1 MVTRISVNTGNVVTG
16 SVGAND
22 RLNYTVHGDAVNV
35 AARLGSLNKE
45 FGSRVMV
52 SGEIKSLA
60 ESKLDSIVDFNAK
73 GELLIRSK
81 SEAVKVYEVIS
92 KS

>member
-1 MVTRISVNTGNVVTG
+1 MVTRIGVNTGNIVTG
-16 SVGAND
+16 SVSAND
-22 RLNYTVHGDAVNV
+22 RLNYTAHGDTVSV

-52 SGEIKSLA
+52 SGETKSLA
-60 ESKLDSIVDFNAK
+60 ESKLDSIVDFNTK

-81 SEAVKVYEVIS
+81 
-92 KS
+92 